1 MSAARP
7 ARFGYALGERQVPF
21 SVGASRRPN
30 RPAPALAS
38 TAIASAA
45 TATAI
50 TTITTITAAATV
62 ATTTTATAATE
73 TRNIPKRRKPAP
85 TLESVGAG
93 SSSSRDRGIKPR
105 GPAQP
110 VHYVRGTSTIS

>member
-50 TTITTITAAATV
+50 TTITTITAAATI
-62 ATTTTATAATE
+62 TTITA
-73 TRNIPKRRKPAP
+73 
-85 TLESVGAG
+85 VGAPSLA
-93 SSSSRDRGIKPR
+93 SSSCRPTVKADHHRG
-105 GPAQP
+105 
-110 VHYVRGTSTIS
+110 

>member
-50 TTITTITAAATV
+50 TTITTITAAAT
-62 ATTTTATAATE
+62 ATITTITA
-73 TRNIPKRRKPAP
+73 
-85 TLESVGAG
+85 VGAPSLA
-93 SSSSRDRGIKPR
+93 SSSCRPTVKADHHRG
-105 GPAQP
+105 
-110 VHYVRGTSTIS
+110 

>member
-45 TATAI
+45 TAT
-50 TTITTITAAATV
+50 ITTITAAAT
-62 ATTTTATAATE
+62 ATITTITA
-73 TRNIPKRRKPAP
+73 
-85 TLESVGAG
+85 VGAPSLA
-93 SSSSRDRGIKPR
+93 SSSCRPTVKAHHHRG
-105 GPAQP
+105 
-110 VHYVRGTSTIS
+110 